1 MRYWFLVL
9 IPVGVAIYLLVNP
22 DLIKDVIYWLGIVV
36 R

>member
-22 DLIKDVIYWLGIVV
+22 DLIKDVIYWLGIVI